1 MLPTDKIKTTKFRP
15 SLLGVNPKPAA
26 DIYPIYP
33 FTALQQSE
41 KLLDPLV
48 FISKQ

>member
-1 MLPTDKIKTTKFRP
+1 MPPIDKIKMTKFRP
-15 SLLGVNPKPAA
+15 NLLGINPKPAV

-33 FTALQQSE
+33 FTALQQSK

-48 FISKQ
+48 FISK